1 MTQPTGLADAGSPS
15 WVRWTAVLFGIATV
29 GFLVQGINRAY
40 IATQLG
46 AADGTYSVEYV
57 AKTTQSI
64 LGALVCLT
72 AATLPAVWWSL
83 THPARQR
90 IETERLTGDRNPL
103 GL

>member
-1 MTQPTGLADAGSPS
+1 MTQHTGIADAGSPS
-15 WVRWTAVLFGIATV
+15 WVRWTAALFGIATV

-64 LGALVCLT
+64 LAALVCLT
-72 AATLPAVWWSL
+72 AATLPTLWWNL
-83 THPARQR
+83 THSRTQR
-90 IETERLTGDRNPL
+90 VATEPLTGQRTPP
-103 GL
+103 GR

>member
-1 MTQPTGLADAGSPS
+1 MTQPTGFAGAGTAS

-29 GFLVQGINRAY
+29 GFLVQGISRAY

-46 AADGTYSVEYV
+46 AADGTHSVEYV

-83 THPARQR
+83 SHPARKR
-90 IETERLTGDRNPL
+90 IATEPVTGERSPL
-103 GL
+103 EL